1 MLSYR
6 QRSSRCCHSNS
17 FSLLIDSIIIGSQGG
32 GGEEDLK
39 ICMVIM
45 MSAEALQSD
54 EV

>member
-1 MLSYR
+1 M
-6 QRSSRCCHSNS
+6 
-17 FSLLIDSIIIGSQGG
+17 DPIIIGSQGGGG

-54 EV
+54 VV